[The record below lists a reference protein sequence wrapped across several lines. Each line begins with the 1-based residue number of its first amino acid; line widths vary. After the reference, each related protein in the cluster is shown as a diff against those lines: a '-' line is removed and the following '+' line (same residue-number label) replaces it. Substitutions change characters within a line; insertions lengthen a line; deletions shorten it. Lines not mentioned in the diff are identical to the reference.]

1 MKREESVAILRELG
15 TNQLVRPIFVIIEHV
30 LPDTYLLKIRGDYDL
45 KAMKIFLKDRFS
57 VEENK
62 DYLVISTPEQ
72 GTL

>member
-1 MKREESVAILRELG
+1 MKREESVALLRELG

-30 LPDTYLLKIRGDYDL
+30 LPDSYQLKIRGDYDF

-72 GTL
+72 GTF